1 MNAKRTG
8 SSDMTETNANKQAAG
23 SPANV
28 SLPRAE
34 PEAVG
39 MSSARLGRIVT
50 ALNAEIEAGQLPG
63 AVVAVARRG
72 YLVFHEAVGHLG
84 PDRTTSVPPDA
95 VFAIA
100 SMTKPVTGVAALLL
114 LEEGRLGLADPVER
128 FLPQLGNRRVAVLNE
143 RALAGQGPIETVPAE
158 RSITIQD
165 LMRHTSGLTY
175 GGLGTTAVHPLY
187 PASSNIAGATLD
199 TAAFLERLATAPLLY
214 QPGTVWDYGL
224 SIDVIGLVV
233 EAISGQSLGAFLEQ
247 RLFRPLGMVDTS
259 FQVPPDKVARLAR
272 PLLRDPDTGEAQSV
286 PDRTKALRFECGGGG
301 LASTALDYLRF
312 AQMLLG
318 GGVLGE
324 TRILGRKTVE
334 AMRTNRIT
342 PDIAN
347 RIAELDP
354 SSDGYGFGLT
364 VAVREKVSTLMGS
377 PGDFHWNGAWGTLW
391 WADPTEDLA
400 VVFMVQVPGEQRRR
414 YRPLINSLVYQAL
427 TE

>member
-1 MNAKRTG
+1 
-8 SSDMTETNANKQAAG
+8 
-23 SPANV
+23 
-28 SLPRAE
+28 
-34 PEAVG
+34 
-39 MSSARLGRIVT
+39 
-50 ALNAEIEAGQLPG
+50 
-63 AVVAVARRG
+63 
-72 YLVFHEAVGHLG
+72 
-84 PDRTTSVPPDA
+84 
-95 VFAIA
+95 
-100 SMTKPVTGVAALLL
+100 
-114 LEEGRLGLADPVER
+114 
-128 FLPQLGNRRVAVLNE
+128 
-143 RALAGQGPIETVPAE
+143 
-158 RSITIQD
+158 
-165 LMRHTSGLTY
+165 MRHTSGLPY
-175 GGLGTTAVHPLY
+175 GGLGTTAVHSLY
-187 PASSNIAGATLD
+187 PASSNVAGATLD
-199 TAAFLERLATAPLLY
+199 AAAFLERLATAPLLY
-214 QPGTVWDYGL
+214 QPGTVWNYGL

-247 RLFRPLGMVDTS
+247 RLFRPLGMVDTG

-272 PLLRDPDTGEAQSV
+272 PIQRDPDTGEAQSV
-286 PDRTKALRFECGGGG
+286 PDRAQALRFECGGGG

-334 AMRTNRIT
+334 AMRTNRMT

-364 VAVREKVSTLMGS
+364 VAVRERASTLMGS

-391 WADPTEDLA
+391 WADPMEDLA
-400 VVFMVQVPGEQRRR
+400 VVFMVQVPALERAMR